1 MAGPDRTRERV
12 AILGGG
18 VAGLAAAW
26 RLSEPGWRER
36 FESITVYERGW
47 RLGGKAASSRGAH
60 GRIEEHGLHVWL
72 GYYENSFRLV
82 REVYDE
88 LDRPTNRPQAPFQ
101 TWTDAFKPA
110 NDIGLEDL
118 HAGRWNHWVATF
130 SLNDQLPGEPD
141 AETGPMSVLEF
152 VRRALRLLA
161 DFYESLEQTP
171 ALVGLVTLSASPI
184 PPGSPTN
191 ATRESKKLVASLLAV
206 VMEGVAVLRSEQR
219 LLARDLPFLEPLG
232 AALDKLHRRLHG
244 LVVRDEAARR
254 LWSLADLIV
263 TTVRGI
269 LADGLLTDPRG
280 FSAIND
286 EEYRDW
292 ISRHGVSPDTLDSP
306 LVRGVY
312 DLVFGFQDGDPERPR
327 FAAGLGLFLSGKLFF
342 EYRGS
347 IFWKLQAGM
356 GDVLFAPLFEAL
368 SDRGVRFEF
377 FSRVEGLRLSPDAS
391 DISAVE
397 VTRQIRLPAGP
408 DSYQPLIEVGG
419 LPGFPASPNLDH
431 HVDPDLNLESI
442 WSTTPEHELTVLEH
456 GRDFDTI
463 VFAIPIGM
471 VPYVCADLIQQS
483 PQWRSMVHHLGTVA
497 TQVFQLWLTA
507 DHDEL
512 GWNRPGV
519 TMTGFVKPFETWSS
533 MEHLLAVEQWP
544 HEDEPRTVAY
554 FCNTLPTSG
563 LPDRADL
570 DFPKREH
577 ERVRENAV
585 AFLTEGMSHFWP
597 GAVDPR
603 SKSFRWDLLAGGG
616 SRTGEDRFDSQFW
629 RANVDPSER
638 YVLSL
643 PGSDKYRLRT
653 NQSGYNNLYLAGD
666 WIDSGLNAGCLEAA
680 VMSGLQA
687 ANAILG
693 RPLTD
698 RIAGHYMD
706 WGK

>member
-1 MAGPDRTRERV
+1 VTGSAAAAREKI

-26 RLSEPGWRER
+26 RLSEPGWQQR

-72 GYYENSFRLV
+72 GYYENAFRLV
-82 REVYDE
+82 RELYAE
-88 LDRPTNRPQAPFQ
+88 LDRPRSRPDAPFKV
-101 TWTDAFKPA
+101 WNDAFKPA

-118 HAGRWNHWVATF
+118 HGGRWHHWVATF
-130 SLNDQLPGEPD
+130 SLNDRLPGEPD
-141 AETGPMSVLEF
+141 ADSGPMSPLEF
-152 VRRALRLLA
+152 VRQAVRLLA
-161 DFYESLEQTP
+161 DFYDSLDQP
-171 ALVGLVTLSASPI
+171 SSWSGSVRISASPL
-184 PPGSPTN
+184 PPGPSR
-191 ATRESKKLVASLLAV
+191 REEGARKLIASVLAAAI
-206 VMEGVAVLRSEQR
+206 EGLGVLRSEQR

-232 AALDKLHRRLHG
+232 SALDGLHRRLHE
-244 LVVRDEAARR
+244 LVIRDDAARR

-269 LADGLLTDPRG
+269 LVDGLLTDPRG

-286 EEYRDW
+286 EEYRAW
-292 ISRHGVSPDTLDSP
+292 ISRHGASPDTLDSP

-312 DLVFGFQDGDPERPR
+312 DLVFGFQEGDPERPR

-356 GDVLFAPLFEAL
+356 GDVLFAPLYEAL
-368 SDRGVRFEF
+368 AARGVRFEF
-377 FSRVEGLRLSPDAS
+377 FSRVENLRVSS
-391 DISAVE
+391 DGTTIAAVE
-397 VTRQIRLPAGP
+397 INRQVRLPGGA
-408 DSYQPLIEVGG
+408 DYQPLIEVGG
-419 LPGFPASPNLDH
+419 LPVFPATPKLDR
-431 HVDPDLNLESI
+431 DEGLNFESI
-442 WSTTPEHELTVLEH
+442 WTNGPEAALATLEK
-456 GRDFDTI
+456 GREFDRI

-471 VPYVCADLIQQS
+471 VPYVCNDLIQHH
-483 PQWRSMVHHLGTVA
+483 PKWRSMVDHLGTVA

-507 DHDEL
+507 DHRQL
-512 GWNRPGV
+512 GWDRPGV
-519 TMTGFVKPFETWSS
+519 TMTGFLKPFETWSS

-544 HEDEPRTVAY
+544 ADDQPQTVAY
-554 FCNTLPTSG
+554 FCNALPTAG
-563 LPDRADL
+563 LPDRDDV

-585 AFLTEGMSHFWP
+585 AFLEEGVGHFWP
-597 GAVDPR
+597 GAIDPQSR
-603 SKSFRWDLLAGGG
+603 SFRWGLLAGAGE
-616 SRTGEDRFDSQFW
+616 RVGEDRFDSQFW

-653 NQSGYNNLYLAGD
+653 DESGYDNLYLAGD
-666 WIDSGLNAGCLEAA
+666 WINCGLNAGCLEAA

-687 ANAILG
+687 ANSILG
-693 RPLTD
+693 RPLTE
-698 RIAGHYMD
+698 RIAGYYMD